1 MIEAVL
7 RKGRVPA
14 AERKACADCR
24 HCKGAVSW
32 WCKSPEAV
40 RYRGTSI
47 PGVHSCPFWEPC
59 RTAEEVCWVDRWFNP
74 NILIVDAG
82 KPGSSGLQGHK
93 ESSK

>member
-7 RKGRVPA
+7 RKGREPD

-32 WCKSPEAV
+32 WCKNPTAV
-40 RYRGTSI
+40 RENRTSI
-47 PGVHSCPFWEPC
+47 PMFKGCRHWEPC
-59 RTAEEVCWVDRWFNP
+59 RTQEQLGFFERWFDI

-82 KPGSSGLQGHK
+82 KLTTCQGQ
-93 ESSK
+93 